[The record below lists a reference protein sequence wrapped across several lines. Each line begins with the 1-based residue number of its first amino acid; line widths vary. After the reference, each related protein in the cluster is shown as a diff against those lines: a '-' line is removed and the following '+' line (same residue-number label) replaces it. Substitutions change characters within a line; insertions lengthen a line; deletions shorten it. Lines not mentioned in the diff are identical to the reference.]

1 MEWEIDPS
9 NSSGTVFSH
18 MKIIRYSDPSGQIH
32 SGIEQADGRVTRLD
46 GDVFGP
52 RKDTGETAEVARLL
66 APVVPTQILCIGL
79 NYGHHANESGMA
91 VPERPILFV
100 KGINTLQD
108 PGEPILIPTHLRS
121 DEVDYE
127 CELAVVIGKPCKNV
141 SRDEALDYV
150 LGYTCAN
157 DVSERVIQKEEMDQG
172 CLLIGKGFDT
182 FCPLGP
188 VIATGLDP
196 SDLKLEAR
204 LNGETRQSSSTSDL
218 LFTVPQLVSY
228 LSQAIS
234 LQPGDVII
242 TGTPSG
248 VGEIAPGDV
257 MEIALEGVGVL
268 RNSVVAETRTDAR

>member
-1 MEWEIDPS
+1 MTMIARYEI
-9 NSSGTVFSH
+9 NGTIQHGALEDDILRRMDGS
-18 MKIIRYSDPSGQIH
+18 I
-32 SGIEQADGRVTRLD
+32 ADGLT
-46 GDVFGP
+46 P
-52 RKDTGETAEVARLL
+52 TGHVDDLAHARLL
-66 APVVPTQILCIGL
+66 APLAAPRIFGVGANYVAHIAEMGMVTPSRPMLFMKPTTTVVGPDDPVILPLEAGVV
-79 NYGHHANESGMA
+79 H
-91 VPERPILFV
+91 
-100 KGINTLQD
+100 
-108 PGEPILIPTHLRS
+108 
-121 DEVDYE
+121 YE
-127 CELAVVIGKPCKNV
+127 AELAVVIGKPARRVAPEDAENV
-141 SRDEALDYV
+141 I

-196 SDLKLEAR
+196 SDLRLEAR

-218 LFTVPQLVSY
+218 LFSVPHLVSY

-257 MEIALEGVGVL
+257 MEIDIEGVGVL
-268 RNSVVAETRTDAR
+268 RSPVVAENRADAR